1 MAIISRLQG
10 ITPDPDSDDNLT
22 PSFMVGLF
30 WRESSSLVKRLNST
44 TADATETGDATI
56 AIYMFQ

>member
-1 MAIISRLQG
+1 MALTNRLQG

-22 PSFMVGLF
+22 PSFMFGLF
-30 WRESSSLVKRLNST
+30 WRESSSLVNRLNST
-44 TADATETGDATI
+44 TSDATETGDATI